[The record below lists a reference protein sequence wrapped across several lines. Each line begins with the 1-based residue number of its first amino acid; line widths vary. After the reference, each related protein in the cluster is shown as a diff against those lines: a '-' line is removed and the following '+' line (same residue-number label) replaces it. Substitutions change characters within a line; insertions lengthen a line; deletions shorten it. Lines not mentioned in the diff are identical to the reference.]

1 MALPSKYRTMRT
13 NFRAGGLSRRPRL
26 VESRRESISKH
37 LIGEHT
43 RATTRNAWTTSCFV
57 TTYVNDIGDLL
68 VRPSVYTYI
77 YHVRIYIYV
86 YIYAYMRVSCMFL
99 HPSLFPRRLCAWADR
114 NPFQEGISRV
124 AIEGNVSRK
133 PSG

>member
-1 MALPSKYRTMRT
+1 M
-13 NFRAGGLSRRPRL
+13 
-26 VESRRESISKH
+26 ESRRESISKH

-43 RATTRNAWTTSCFV
+43 RAATRNAWTTSCFV

-68 VRPSVYTYI
+68 LRPSLYTYI
-77 YHVRIYIYV
+77 YIYTYAYIYIYIYV
-86 YIYAYMRVSCMFL
+86 YACVMHVL

>member
-1 MALPSKYRTMRT
+1 M
-13 NFRAGGLSRRPRL
+13 
-26 VESRRESISKH
+26 ESRRESISKH

-43 RATTRNAWTTSCFV
+43 RAATRNAWTTSCFV
-57 TTYVNDIGDLL
+57 TTYVNDRG
-68 VRPSVYTYI
+68 PSRSPLGIYLYTRTYA
-77 YHVRIYIYV
+77 YIYV
-86 YIYAYMRVSCMFL
+86 YIYAHVYACVMHVL
-99 HPSLFPRRLCAWADR
+99 HPSLFPRRLCAWADRR